1 MTTTTRRQEF
11 AAPQWKRGQ
20 EMGSAARSFE
30 AGGPVRWWLEET
42 RGGGGALRR
51 TRERG
56 GGGRWEEEQGGD
68 DEKETTEFRRRI
80 SEEGL
85 RQGYIMRELGNRKLM
100 GGWTA
105 RMVVLK
111 LIARLRAIR
120 ALQN

>member
-1 MTTTTRRQEF
+1 MPRLGG
-11 AAPQWKRGQ
+11 RGQ
-20 EMGSAARSFE
+20 EMGSAAHRSKRGM
-30 AGGPVRWWLEET
+30 ARWWLEET
-42 RGGGGALRR
+42 RGGGALRR